1 MKRGLTGHFL
11 TISTLGETA
20 RAFVPAP
27 LPPQPS
33 LVMDDALQHLAQE
46 ASLAV
51 GRLDGISTLLPQ
63 PQLLLYSYI
72 RKEAVLSSQIEGTQ
86 SSLSDLMLYEAEGSP
101 GMPIDDVREVSN
113 CAAAMEYGLQLLGE
127 GIPISLRLICE
138 VHGVLM
144 RGGRGAEK
152 QPGEFRRSQNWIGGS
167 RPGNARHVPPPPD
180 AVIECMGDWEKFVHG
195 QPVALPPLIKAALM
209 HVQFET
215 IHPFLDGNGRI
226 GRLLITLLL
235 QAEGILSQPLLYLS
249 LYFKQHRSYYYE
261 LLQAIRD
268 EGDWEEW
275 LAFFLEGVIAVSNHA
290 ASTTKR
296 LLALSAEHQTMA
308 RGLGRQA
315 TSALRT
321 LEYLQR
327 HPVTTATAMAAA
339 TGMSFHTAQRTL
351 AALQPMGIVTEGTG
365 KKYGKIFTYTDYLAI
380 LNEEITL

>member
-27 LPPQPS
+27 LPPQPG
-33 LVMDDALQHLAQE
+33 LVMDDSLQHLAQE

-86 SSLSDLMLYEAEGSP
+86 SSLSDLMLYEAEGSH
-101 GMPIDDVREVSN
+101 GVPIGDVSEVSN
-113 CAAAMEYGLQLLGE
+113 CAAALEHGLKLLGE
-127 GIPISLRLICE
+127 GMPISLRLICE

-180 AVIECMGDWEKFVHG
+180 AVIECMGDLEKFIHG

-249 LYFKQHRSYYYE
+249 LFFKQHRSYYYD

-268 EGDWEEW
+268 QGDWEEW

-296 LLALSAEHQTMA
+296 LLAISAEHQSMA

-327 HPVTTATAMAAA
+327 HPVTTATAMATA

-351 AALQPMGIVTEGTG
+351 ATLQPMGIVTEGTG

>member
-1 MKRGLTGHFL
+1 
-11 TISTLGETA
+11 
-20 RAFVPAP
+20 
-27 LPPQPS
+27 
-33 LVMDDALQHLAQE
+33 
-46 ASLAV
+46 
-51 GRLDGISTLLPQ
+51 
-63 PQLLLYSYI
+63 
-72 RKEAVLSSQIEGTQ
+72 
-86 SSLSDLMLYEAEGSP
+86 
-101 GMPIDDVREVSN
+101 
-113 CAAAMEYGLQLLGE
+113 
-127 GIPISLRLICE
+127 
-138 VHGVLM
+138 
-144 RGGRGAEK
+144 
-152 QPGEFRRSQNWIGGS
+152 
-167 RPGNARHVPPPPD
+167 
-180 AVIECMGDWEKFVHG
+180 MGDLEKFIHG

-249 LYFKQHRSYYYE
+249 LFFKQHRSYYYD

-268 EGDWEEW
+268 QGDWEEW

-296 LLALSAEHQTMA
+296 LLAISAEHQSMA

-327 HPVTTATAMAAA
+327 HPVTTATAMATA

-351 AALQPMGIVTEGTG
+351 ATLQPMGIVTEGTG

>member
-1 MKRGLTGHFL
+1 
-11 TISTLGETA
+11 
-20 RAFVPAP
+20 
-27 LPPQPS
+27 
-33 LVMDDALQHLAQE
+33 MDDSLQHLAQE

-86 SSLSDLMLYEAEGSP
+86 SSLSDLMLYEAEGSH
-101 GMPIDDVREVSN
+101 GVPIGDVSEVSN
-113 CAAAMEYGLQLLGE
+113 CAAALEHGLKLLGE
-127 GIPISLRLICE
+127 GMPISLRLICE

-180 AVIECMGDWEKFVHG
+180 AVIECMGDLEKFIHG

-249 LYFKQHRSYYYE
+249 LFFKQHRSYYYD

-268 EGDWEEW
+268 QGDWEEW

-296 LLALSAEHQTMA
+296 LLAISAEHQSMA

-327 HPVTTATAMAAA
+327 HPVTTATAMATA

-351 AALQPMGIVTEGTG
+351 ATLQPMGIVTEGTG